1 MIPYGDIIHPGTVST
16 PIPLRCGGTHETRF
30 RPYSSLLTKP
40 GQMSPLILE
49 IVGRVINRSN
59 GRSIISIELNLAR
72 WKTLERFLTIYSFRI
87 FFSSFFF
94 SFPHLCGK
102 NRITTA
108 NIEKGEKLFYIKRR
122 GIAVESSSLF
132 RESNLTWRD
141 HEEGGGGEE
150 CIYYS
155 TLLVTPLLVH
165 FLVRERCTGAMYN
178 YRG

>member
-1 MIPYGDIIHPGTVST
+1 MEARTKPDSVLILPF
-16 PIPLRCGGTHETRF
+16 LRSPAKCPPAT
-30 RPYSSLLTKP
+30 PYSRNCRPGNKP
-40 GQMSPLILE
+40 FQRP
-49 IVGRVINRSN
+49 INHIDRTQSRAVEDTRKVSN
-59 GRSIISIELNLAR
+59 DL
-72 WKTLERFLTIYSFRI
+72 FLSY
-87 FFSSFFF
+87 FFF
-94 SFPHLCGK
+94 FFFLSFPHLCGK

-150 CIYYS
+150 YIYYS